1 MPIISNFP
9 TGGGSSGGGGLALG
23 AVSGITTV
31 VSHGKAYFKWTDP
44 DDLVVAE
51 STLAAFAGT
60 ILVRKAGS
68 APVSRRDGTVVVDS
82 KTRNAYQNTYFCD
95 SGLTDG
101 VTYYYKFFTYT
112 TQNVYTDLEEN
123 LVEITP
129 VAVAPANV
137 SGMSVAAAGN
147 GKVTLKWTD
156 PDNTT
161 QDGITT
167 VAWGGSKVIY
177 KKGGKPTSESDGTL
191 VLNSTT
197 KNAYKSTGLTISGL
211 ENGATYYFAVF
222 PYGTDA
228 YGGAVNTNASNVI
241 SGVPNRLTIANVPS
255 QNGSLTYTGSAQTPS
270 WSNYDSSKMTLSVTA
285 QTNAGTYSASFT
297 PKDDYMWSD
306 GTTAAKSVNWTIGKA
321 AGSLTLSKSS
331 ITLNSSTKSTT
342 FTVTRAGDG
351 KITVESSDTT
361 VATVSLSGT
370 TVTVSSVND
379 KTGTATI
386 TVKVAAG
393 TNHTA
398 PSNKTCAVSCEFL
411 PAVGTALNDISW
423 ADIKRISDAG
433 LASSYFSV
441 GDRKAVALSGTVGSL
456 SLSGTYYCYI
466 IGIDHNS
473 GKEGTNRIHFQFG
486 YSAASGGVH
495 LAFID
500 SGYNSQKTSGA
511 WFNMNNANSNSGGW
525 NSSLMRTVI
534 CPAFKNAMPSDLQ
547 AVLKTVTKYSDNTG
561 GGSNTASYVTATTD
575 TIFLLAEWEVFGA
588 RSYANSAEQSYQVQ
602 YAWYSA
608 GNSKVRYR
616 HSATGSTAAWWL
628 RSVRAG
634 NSSSFCRVD
643 TSGGAGG
650 AVANNSLGFAPAF
663 CV

>member
-9 TGGGSSGGGGLALG
+9 TGSGSSGGGGLALG
-23 AVSGITTV
+23 AVSNISTV

-51 STLAAFAGT
+51 STLAAFSGT

-68 APVSRRDGTVVVDS
+68 APISRRDGTVVLDS

-156 PDNTT
+156 PNDTA

-177 KKGGKPTSESDGTL
+177 KKGSKPTSESDGTL

-211 ENGATYYFAVF
+211 TNGTTYYFAVF

-228 YGGAVNTNASNVI
+228 YGSAVNTNASNVI

-255 QNGSLTYTGSAQTPS
+255 QSGSLTYTGSAQTPS

-306 GTTAAKSVNWTIGKA
+306 GTIAAKSVNWTIGKA
-321 AGSLTLSKSS
+321 AGSLSLSKTS
-331 ITLNSSTKSTT
+331 ITLNSDTTSTT

-351 KITVESSDTT
+351 AITVESSNTS

-370 TVTVSSVND
+370 TVTVKSVNET
-379 KTGTATI
+379 TGTATI

-423 ADIKRISDAG
+423 EDIKRISDAG
-433 LASSYFSV
+433 LASSYFAV
-441 GDRKAVALSGTVGSL
+441 GNRKAVALSGTVGSL

-473 GKEGTNRIHFQFG
+473 SREGSNRIHFQFG
-486 YSAASGGVH
+486 YSALSGGVH

-500 SGYNSQKTSGA
+500 STYGSSSSSACFHMNSSNT
-511 WFNMNNANSNSGGW
+511 NSGGW
-525 NSSLMRTVI
+525 SSSYARGTL
-534 CPAFKNAMPSDLQ
+534 CEQFKSAMPSALQ
-547 AVLKTVTKYSDNTG
+547 AVLKTVAKYSDNTG

-575 TIFLLAEWEVFGA
+575 TVFLLAEWEVFGA
-588 RSYANSAEQSYQVQ
+588 RSYANSAEQNYQAQ

-616 HSATGSTAAWWL
+616 HSSTGSTAFWWL
-628 RSVRAG
+628 RSVRADDSG
-634 NSSSFCRVD
+634 YFCGVDSSGSATVNR
-643 TSGGAGG
+643 
-650 AVANNSLGFAPAF
+650 ANFSRGFAPAF

>member
-68 APVSRRDGTVVVDS
+68 APVSRRDGTVVLDS
-82 KTRNAYQNTYFCD
+82 TTRNAYQNTYFCD

-123 LVEITP
+123 LVEVTP
-129 VAVAPANV
+129 IAVAPANV

-147 GKVTLKWTD
+147 GKVTLRWTD
-156 PDNTT
+156 PNDTA

-167 VAWGGSKVIY
+167 VVWGGSKVVY
-177 KKGGKPTSESDGTL
+177 KKGSRPTSESDGTL

-255 QNGSLTYTGSAQTPS
+255 QSGSLTYTGSAQTPS

-285 QTNAGTYSASFT
+285 QTNAGTYSASFA

-321 AGSLTLSKSS
+321 AGSLSLSKSS
-331 ITLNSSTKSTT
+331 ITLNSTTKSVT

-351 KITVESSDTT
+351 KITVESSDTS

-486 YSAASGGVH
+486 KTAASGGTDIC
-495 LAFID
+495 FID
-500 SGYNSQKTSGA
+500 SGYNSNKTSGS
-511 WFNMNNANSNSGGW
+511 WFNMNNSQSNNGGW
-525 NSSLMRTVI
+525 NSSRMRTVI
-534 CPAFKNAMPSDLQ
+534 CPAFKSAMPSDLQ
-547 AVLKTVTKYSDNTG
+547 TVLKATTKYSDNTG

-575 TIFLLAEWEVFGA
+575 DIFLLAEWEVFGA
-588 RSYANSAEQSYQVQ
+588 RNYANSAEQNYQAQ
-602 YAWYSA
+602 YAYYSS
-608 GNSKVRYR
+608 GNSKVKYR
-616 HSATGSTAAWWL
+616 HSATSSTALWWL
-628 RSVRAG
+628 RSVRADG
-634 NSSSFCRVD
+634 SGSFCRVD
-643 TSGGAGG
+643 SSGSARGNNAY
-650 AVANNSLGFAPAF
+650 NSLGFAPAF

>member
-1 MPIISNFP
+1 MPIISIFP
-9 TGGGSSGGGGLALG
+9 TGGGSGGSGLALG

-31 VSHGKAYFKWTDP
+31 ISHGKTYFKWTDP

-68 APVSRRDGTVVVDS
+68 VPVSRRDGTVVLDS
-82 KTRNAYQNTYFCD
+82 KTRNAYQNAYFCD

-156 PDNTT
+156 PNDTT

-167 VAWGGSKVIY
+167 VAWGSSKVVY
-177 KKGGKPTSESDGTL
+177 KKGSRPTSESDGTL

-211 ENGATYYFAVF
+211 ENGTTYYFAVF

-228 YGGAVNTNASNVI
+228 YGNAVNTNASNVI

-255 QNGSLTYTGSAQTPS
+255 QISSLTYTGSAQTPS
-270 WSNYDSSKMTLSVTA
+270 WNNYDSSKMTLSVTA

-321 AGSLTLSKSS
+321 AGSLSLSKSN
-331 ITLNSSTKSTT
+331 ITLNSTTKSTT
-342 FTVTRAGDG
+342 FTITRAGDG
-351 KITVESSDTT
+351 KITVESNNQS
-361 VATVSLSGT
+361 VVTVSLNGT
-370 TVTVSSVND
+370 TVTVRSVND
-379 KTGTATI
+379 TTGTATI

-398 PSNKTCAVSCEFL
+398 PSNKTCSVSCEFL
-411 PAVGTALNDISW
+411 PAVGTKLNDISW

-433 LASSYFSV
+433 KSSSYFAI
-441 GDRKAVALSGTVGSL
+441 GDRKEVILNGTCSKLSFSNQK
-456 SLSGTYYCYI
+456 YYCYI

-473 GKEGTNRIHFQFG
+473 SREGSNRIHFQFG
-486 YSAASGGVH
+486 YTALSKGTH
-495 LAFID
+495 IAFI
-500 SGYNSQKTSGA
+500 SGYNDDSD
-511 WFNMNNANSNSGGW
+511 FYMNSSNTNSGGW
-525 NSSLMRTVI
+525 NNSFMRKTI
-534 CPAFKNAMPSDLQ
+534 CAQFKNCLPTDLKS
-547 AVLKTVTKYSDNTG
+547 VLKSITKYSDNTG
-561 GGSNTASYVTATTD
+561 GGSNTASYVTATMD
-575 TIFLLAEWEVFGA
+575 DIFLLAEYEVFGS
-588 RSYANSAEQSYQVQ
+588 RNYANSAEQNYQAQ
-602 YAWYSA
+602 YQYYKNS
-608 GNSKVRYR
+608 NSKVRYK
-616 HSATGSTAAWWL
+616 HNSTGTTAYWWL
-628 RSVRAG
+628 RSVRADNSG
-634 NSSSFCRVD
+634 NFCIVASSGSASNNGANY
-643 TSGGAGG
+643 SG
-650 AVANNSLGFAPAF
+650 GFAPAF